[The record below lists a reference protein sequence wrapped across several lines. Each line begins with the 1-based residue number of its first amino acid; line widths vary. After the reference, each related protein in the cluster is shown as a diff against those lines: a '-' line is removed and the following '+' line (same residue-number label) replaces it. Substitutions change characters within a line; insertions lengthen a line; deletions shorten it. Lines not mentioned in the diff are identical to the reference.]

1 MQQSMQATNIKCM
14 KIPLEV
20 RHLCIFLDQSLEAT
34 MSVIVQAHQT
44 QRRAFLWS
52 LPCSQETFQNQLKQQ
67 GQSCAPV
74 IAG

>member
-1 MQQSMQATNIKCM
+1 M

-34 MSVIVQAHQT
+34 VSVIVQSRQESISVEFT
-44 QRRAFLWS
+44 LFLKDI
-52 LPCSQETFQNQLKQQ
+52 FQNQLKQQ
-67 GQSCAPV
+67 GFGQSCAPV